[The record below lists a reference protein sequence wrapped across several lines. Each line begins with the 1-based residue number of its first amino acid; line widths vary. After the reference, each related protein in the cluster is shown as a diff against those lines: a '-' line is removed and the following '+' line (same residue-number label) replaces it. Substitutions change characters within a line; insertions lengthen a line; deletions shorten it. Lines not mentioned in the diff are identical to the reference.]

1 MKVIRYIKELEYT
14 LKPFRLQGQ
23 RIGFVPT
30 MGALHE
36 GHLSLIRKT
45 VEQNEI
51 TIVSIYVNPAQFND
65 KNDFNNY
72 PRDFE
77 KDYKLAES
85 VGCNFVF
92 APGDEEMYPVKDE
105 REFDLGILGLVMEG
119 KYRPGHFNGVAKII
133 TRLFDAVNPDQ
144 AYFGQKDFQQL
155 AIIRKI
161 VHDFKYNITIIAC
174 PILRENDGLAMS
186 SRNLLLT
193 PEHRAA
199 APIIY
204 QTISKTKD
212 LINKTSVR
220 EMEEF
225 VIKSIDSNPLFKV
238 EYFEIV
244 DSATLLKVNTINPEK
259 PVTACIAVFAGKI
272 RLIDNIEIIS

>member
-1 MKVIRYIKELEYT
+1 MKVIRYIKELEYA

-36 GHLSLIRKT
+36 GHLSLIRKS
-45 VEQNEI
+45 VEQNRI

-85 VGCNFVF
+85 VGCNFIF

-133 TRLFDAVNPDQ
+133 TRLFDVVNPDQ

-161 VHDFKYNITIIAC
+161 VHDFNYNITITAC

-193 PEHRAA
+193 LEHRAA

-220 EMEEF
+220 EIEDF
-225 VIKSIDSNPLFKV
+225 VIKSIDSSPILKV

>member
-1 MKVIRYIKELEYT
+1 MKVIRYIKELKDS
-14 LKPFRLQGQ
+14 LKLFRLQSQ

-36 GHLSLIRKT
+36 GHLSLIRKS

-65 KNDFNNY
+65 KNDFKNY

-77 KDYKLAES
+77 KDCKLAES
-85 VGCNFVF
+85 VGCSFVF
-92 APGDEEMYPVKDE
+92 APGDEEIYPVKDE
-105 REFDLGILGLVMEG
+105 REFDLGTLGLVMEG
-119 KYRPGHFNGVAKII
+119 KHRPGHFNGVAKII
-133 TRLFDAVNPDQ
+133 TKLFDAVNPDQ

-161 VHDFKYNITIIAC
+161 VHDFNYNINIVAC

-199 APIIY
+199 APVIY
-204 QTISKTKD
+204 QTISKIKE
-212 LINKTSVR
+212 LINKISIR
-220 EMEEF
+220 EIEDF
-225 VIKSIDSNPLFKV
+225 VINSIDSSRLLKV

-244 DSATLLKVNTINPEK
+244 DSATLLKVNIIIPEK
-259 PVTACIAVFAGKI
+259 PVTACIAVFAGEI